1 MKQRGQ
7 AEDLAR
13 AVALTEEEK
22 KTLEAAYRAAQDA
35 N

>member
-1 MKQRGQ
+1 VKGLGQ

-13 AVALTEEEK
+13 SVALTEEDRK
-22 KTLEAAYRAAQDA
+22 KLEAAYRAAQDA